1 MNWEVTTANAADKK
15 SIMDR
20 LKQGTL
26 TAQDLIDDHDNIQA
40 TLAVAAIARYHDCAA
55 KHDIEIRPVTAH
67 ISIQEGLVSPVV
79 DLLITDSGLGCPAVY
94 VDLKHCWIRWSK
106 SLAEIMLG

>member
-40 TLAVAAIARYHDCAA
+40 TLAGYHDCAA

-67 ISIQEGLVSPVV
+67 ITIQEGLVSPVV
-79 DLLITDSGLGCPAVY
+79 ELLIIDSGLGCPAVY
-94 VDLKHCWIRWSK
+94 VDLKHCWIHWSK
-106 SLAEIMLG
+106 SLAEIMIG